1 MEQIRLPKHTV
12 DAIERRWSSRFDRP
26 RPGTARSTVVQ
37 LMRLRA
43 HQGNIRRYRR
53 LLQTK
58 LTDLERRFIETRLQE
73 EHAALERL
81 SQSGDPRAPVPEVMR
96 KAALPRSGQELQ
108 HE

>member
-12 DAIERRWSSRFDRP
+12 DAIERRWSSRFDRSV
-26 RPGTARSTVVQ
+26 ARIKSDDARQ
-37 LMRLRA
+37 ACLRA

-58 LTDLERRFIETRLQE
+58 LADLERRFIETRLRE
-73 EHAALERL
+73 EQTALERL
-81 SQSGDPRAPVPEVMR
+81 SETGVAIPPIIGAIRHGATPMAER
-96 KAALPRSGQELQ
+96 ELR